1 MITLFIFKSSSR
13 GTQYGIG
20 TYIRELTS
28 SLQNHGNINIFQ
40 VAYKNSE
47 CNELKIIKESERL
60 TSILIPGTISFS
72 PKIADP
78 EIKYASSV
86 VHILSDFIPQNE
98 QVIFQLNYFEELCI
112 AKALKQ
118 RYSYPIVCV
127 VHLAQYQQL
136 FNGNKNKL
144 IGLNIYKP
152 LTQAECTLNKEMEF
166 YSAADHIISVTGY
179 MKEFLISF
187 YNIEPSK
194 ISIIPNGLD
203 LKTDSACNE
212 KDKLRLRGLFGFRKE
227 DYIILY
233 VGRIDACKGLSFLA
247 QAFQLAC
254 RKRKDMKLVVIGQGS
269 FDELQSKFN
278 TDFGRV
284 VLTGFL
290 KKEIVEQFYCIADL
304 GVVPSI
310 FDHCP
315 YTVLEMIA
323 NRVPLIMSRIDGL
336 DEILNDNQCL
346 FVDPQVDVEGNVT
359 IPAETLSDKI
369 IQIIENKKL
378 GEKISQSSFSQ
389 LTEKHLAS
397 LMANKMV
404 NLYKSLVPIK
414 KQELTV

>member
-1 MITLFIFKSSSR
+1 MLTLFIFKSSSR

-28 SLQNHGNINIFQ
+28 ALQNHGNINIFQ

-60 TSILIPGTISFS
+60 TNILIPGTINFS
-72 PKIADP
+72 PKITDP

-86 VHILSDFIPQNE
+86 VKILSDFIPTNE
-98 QVIFQLNYFEELCI
+98 QVVFQLNYFEELFI

-118 RYSYPIVCV
+118 KYSYPIVCV

-144 IGLNIYKP
+144 IGLNIHKA
-152 LTQAECTLNKEMEF
+152 LTQSESTLNKEMEF
-166 YSAADHIISVTGY
+166 YSIADHIVSVTRY
-179 MKEFLISF
+179 MKEFLISY
-187 YNIEPSK
+187 YNIESSK
-194 ISIIPNGLD
+194 ISIVPNGLKM
-203 LKTDSACNE
+203 KTDHNCNE
-212 KDKLRLRGLFGFRKE
+212 KDKLRLRGLFGFRNE

-233 VGRIDACKGLSFLA
+233 VGRIDACKGLAFLA

-254 RKRKDMKLVVIGQGS
+254 RKRKDLKLILIGQGNIDD
-269 FDELQSKFN
+269 FQSQFN
-278 TDFGRV
+278 TDFGRI

-290 KKEIVEQFYCIADL
+290 KKELVEQFYSIADI

-323 NRVPLIMSRIDGL
+323 NRIPLIMSRIDGL
-336 DEILNDNQCL
+336 DEMLDDTNCL
-346 FVDPQVDVEGNVT
+346 FVDAHIDQQGNVT
-359 IPAETLSDKI
+359 IPAEILSEKI
-369 IQIIENKKL
+369 IQIIEDKKL
-378 GEKISQSSFSQ
+378 RAEFSQNAYLQ
-389 LTEKHLAS
+389 LTEKFLANQ
-397 LMANKMV
+397 MAEKMF
-404 NLYKSLVPIK
+404 NLYKSLISGK
-414 KQELTV
+414 NKNL